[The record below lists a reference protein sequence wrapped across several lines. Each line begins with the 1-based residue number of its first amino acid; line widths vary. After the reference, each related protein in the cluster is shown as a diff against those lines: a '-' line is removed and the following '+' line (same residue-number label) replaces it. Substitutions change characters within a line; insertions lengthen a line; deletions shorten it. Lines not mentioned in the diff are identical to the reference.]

1 MTFLRTLAVALMAGG
16 IAATAGAMVVSAQT
30 PAPDDAPRYD
40 EAGKLLPPTDYR
52 EWVFLSSGLDMSY
65 SERAGAPDMHM
76 FDNVFAPR
84 AAYAAFKRT
93 GVWPDKTVLILENRG
108 GTSTG
113 SINKRG
119 QFQTGQVMG
128 LEAHVKDTARFQGGW
143 GFFGFDGDK
152 PAAQIPY
159 KAACYACHQAHGA
172 ADTTFAQFYP
182 TLLPIATK
190 LGTLNPAYVAE
201 QASPPKP

>member
-1 MTFLRTLAVALMAGG
+1 MSLLRALAAALVAGG
-16 IAATAGAMVVSAQT
+16 IAASVGSVVVSAHTAT
-30 PAPDDAPRYD
+30 PGSAPRYD
-40 EAGKLLPPTDYR
+40 AAGRLIPPTDYR

-65 SERAGAPDMHM
+65 SEGAAAPDMHM

-84 AAYAAFKRT
+84 EAYEAFKRT
-93 GVWPDKTVLILENRG
+93 GSWPDKTVLILESRG
-108 GTSTG
+108 GTSNG

-119 QFQTGQVMG
+119 HFQTGEVMG
-128 LEAHVKDTARFQGGW
+128 LEAHVKDTTRFQGGW
-143 GFFGFDGDK
+143 GFFGFDDGK

-190 LGTLNPAYVAE
+190 RGTLNPSYVAE
-201 QASPPKP
+201 TSPPKP